1 MGTDF
6 QSAGV
11 PHDSWHDV
19 ELPVWVSEDLL
30 SETRH
35 VWSQAYDRDVDDDE
49 ALEILANVRRL
60 AEVLWRARQSGVA
73 A

>member
-1 MGTDF
+1 MEVL
-6 QSAGV
+6 SAGV
-11 PHDSWHDV
+11 SRHIGHHV
-19 ELPVWVSEDLL
+19 ELPDWVSEDLL

-49 ALEILANVRRL
+49 ALEILGNVRRL
-60 AEVLWRARQSGVA
+60 ADVLWKARKTGVA

>member
-1 MGTDF
+1 METAVLN
-6 QSAGV
+6 AGISR
-11 PHDSWHDV
+11 HIGHHV
-19 ELPVWVSEDLL
+19 ELPDWVSEDLL

-60 AEVLWRARQSGVA
+60 AEVLWKARQTGVA